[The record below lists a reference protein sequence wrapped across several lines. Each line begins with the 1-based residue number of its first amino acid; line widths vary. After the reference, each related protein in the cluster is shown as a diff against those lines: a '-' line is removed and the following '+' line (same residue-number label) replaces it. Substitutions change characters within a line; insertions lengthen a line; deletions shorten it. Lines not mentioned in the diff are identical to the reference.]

1 MSGLT
6 ANNVVATFG
15 DMEKARESVLALG
28 RAGIEA
34 DRVSMV
40 GRDVEAVASDPDTRL
55 RDLDDTGEV
64 GKKAILGGTAGT
76 VIGELAGAAAFV
88 IPGVGPAV
96 GTGISSAV
104 AAVGVAG
111 GAVGGMVGGVAS
123 IDLNDEWELTFQ
135 DALQGGKVLV
145 AVHADD
151 AEQAAQGRRTLEEH
165 GAEKVEELDA
175 EGRPVQSG

>member
-6 ANNVVATFG
+6 ANNVVATFAE
-15 DMEKARESVLALG
+15 MEKAREAVLALG

-34 DRVSMV
+34 DKVSMV
-40 GRDVEAVASDPDTRL
+40 GRDVEEVTSDPDTRL
-55 RDLDDTGEV
+55 RDMEVTGEV
-64 GKKAILGGTAGT
+64 AKKAMLGGTAGT
-76 VIGELAGAAAFV
+76 VIGGLAGAAAFI

-96 GTGISSAV
+96 GTGIWAAV
-104 AAVGVAG
+104 AAGGVAG

-135 DALQGGKVLV
+135 DALKGGKVLV

-151 AEQAAQGRRTLEEH
+151 AEQAAQARRTLEEH
-165 GAEKVEELDA
+165 GPDQVEDLDA

>member
-6 ANNVVATFG
+6 ANNVVATFAEI
-15 DMEKARESVLALG
+15 DKAREAVLALG

-34 DRVSMV
+34 DKVSMV
-40 GRDVEAVASDPDTRL
+40 GRDVEEVASDPDTRL
-55 RDLDDTGEV
+55 RDLEATGEV
-64 GKKAILGGTAGT
+64 AKKAVLGGTAGT
-76 VIGELAGAAAFV
+76 VIGGLAGAAAFV

-96 GTGISSAV
+96 GTGIWAAV
-104 AAVGVAG
+104 AAGGVAG

-135 DALQGGKVLV
+135 DALKGGKVLV

-151 AEQAAQGRRTLEEH
+151 ADQAAEARRLLEEQ
-165 GAEKVEELDA
+165 GAERIEDLDA
-175 EGRPVQSG
+175 EGRPVQSD

>member
-6 ANNVVATFG
+6 ENNVVATF
-15 DMEKARESVLALG
+15 DHLDQAREAVLALG

-34 DRVSMV
+34 DKVSMV
-40 GRDVEAVASDPDTRL
+40 GKQVEEVASDPDTRL
-55 RDLDDTGEV
+55 RDLDVTGEV

-76 VIGELAGAAAFV
+76 VIGGLAGAAAFV

-96 GTGISSAV
+96 GTGIWAAV
-104 AAVGVAG
+104 AAGGVAG

-151 AEQAAQGRRTLEEH
+151 AEQATRARGTLEEH
-165 GAEKVEELDA
+165 GAEKVVDLDA
-175 EGRPVQSG
+175 EGRPVEGG